1 MIMDSNV
8 GIGTTTPVA
17 ALAVMSGNV
26 GVGTWSPTQKLHV
39 RGNLRVQGSTDC
51 ILGNG
56 AGATN
61 CSSDIRLKDNVHEIE
76 NSLSKIISLHGVE
89 FDWSEK
95 SLSPGSHS
103 IGMIAQ
109 EVQKVFPTAVVED
122 PDTGNKMLDYA
133 VLVAPIIEAVK
144 ELNKQTTGL
153 YNGFSEMIA
162 QNAAKA
168 AEIILLK
175 AEADRNVQEVR
186 RLKEESALK
195 EKELGAIK
203 AWICRKDSDIPF
215 CRQEGAL

>member
-1 MIMDSNV
+1 MGGNV

-26 GVGTWSPTQKLHV
+26 GIGTWSPTQGLHV
-39 RGNLRVQGSTDC
+39 RGNLRVQGSTNC

-76 NSLSKIISLHGVE
+76 SSLSKIVSLRGVE
-89 FDWSEK
+89 FDWNEK
-95 SLSPGSHS
+95 SLSPGNHS

-109 EVQKVFPTAVVED
+109 EVQKVFPTAVVEQ
-122 PDTGNKMLDYA
+122 PNTGYQMLDYA
-133 VLVAPIIEAVK
+133 VLVAPIIEAIK

-153 YNGFSEMIA
+153 YSGFSEMVA

-168 AEIILLK
+168 AEIILVK
-175 AEADRNVQEVR
+175 AEADRNVQEVS
-186 RLKEESALK
+186 RLKEENFIK
-195 EKELGAIK
+195 ENELSVIK
-203 AWICRKDSDIPF
+203 AWICLKDSEISF
-215 CRQEGAL
+215 CKQKGTL